1 MFPQLESTPLFTGF
15 ECAAHLRLKHRP
27 HREVGVKRLRRI
39 KEVCTKDGD
48 GPQLGDVG
56 PILILLLIVC
66 LFGSGIYYLGE
77 RVHAPEQSRM
87 IDVGPPD

>member
-1 MFPQLESTPLFTGF
+1 
-15 ECAAHLRLKHRP
+15 
-27 HREVGVKRLRRI
+27 VKWLRRI
-39 KEVCTKDGD
+39 EEFCTNDGD
-48 GPQLGDVG
+48 GPQLGNVG
-56 PILILLLIVC
+56 PILMLLLIVC